1 MTTPFICLFVTIFL
15 PYICAGISSFYR
27 LKLPQG
33 IDNKAPRQQA
43 TLLEGAGARAYAAQQ
58 NAWEALPVFT
68 AAVVTAH
75 IMGADLQKSAL
86 AAIIFTVAR
95 ILHIPAYISNQD
107 KLRSLSFVTGFG
119 CCIWLF
125 ILAFKA

>member
-1 MTTPFICLFVTIFL
+1 MTTPFICLLITMIL
-15 PYICAGISSFYR
+15 PYIIAGISSYYR

-33 IDNKAPRQQA
+33 IDNKEPRQQA

-75 IMGADLQKSAL
+75 LMQADPGKSAL
-86 AAIIFTVAR
+86 AAMIFIAAR
-95 ILHIPAYISNQD
+95 VLHIPAYISNQD
-107 KLRSLSFVTGFG
+107 KLRSLTFVTGFG

-125 ILAFKA
+125 VLAFQA